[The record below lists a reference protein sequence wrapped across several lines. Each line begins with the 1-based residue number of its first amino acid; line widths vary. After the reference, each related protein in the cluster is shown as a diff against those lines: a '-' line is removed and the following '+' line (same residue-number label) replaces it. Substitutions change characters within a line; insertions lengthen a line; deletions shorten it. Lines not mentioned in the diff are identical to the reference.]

1 VFSCPECGGVL
12 WEIKDD
18 DFLRFRCRIGY
29 ALSAEGVLA
38 EQTEVID
45 KALWSVLK
53 TIEEKVSLSSR
64 LARQAQERGNT
75 QLAQHLRG

>member
-1 VFSCPECGGVL
+1 
-12 WEIKDD
+12 
-18 DFLRFRCRIGY
+18 
-29 ALSAEGVLA
+29 VLA

-75 QLAQHLRG
+75 QLAQHLRGQSVEAEENARRVRHLLLHPSEEEQQVEPST